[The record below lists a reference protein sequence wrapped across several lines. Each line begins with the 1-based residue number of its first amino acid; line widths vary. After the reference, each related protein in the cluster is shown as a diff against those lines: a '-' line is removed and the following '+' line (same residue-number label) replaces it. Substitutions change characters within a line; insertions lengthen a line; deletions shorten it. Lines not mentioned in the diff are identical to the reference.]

1 MIAYLTDMGYG
12 QQYASGIYSLS
23 MGVLMAG
30 KVILG
35 TLYDRLGIK
44 GASVYIC
51 LALAASLGFL
61 LMADLPG
68 IPYLFAAAFGLAN
81 AIQSIPATCL
91 VTRFFGTREFTSIYG
106 ICNAGNMA
114 GIALGT
120 SMSAWIYD
128 ASGSYVAAW
137 YFYLLLSAVI
147 FILYISA
154 DREYERRVL
163 QKCCQ

>member
-1 MIAYLTDMGYG
+1 
-12 QQYASGIYSLS
+12 
-23 MGVLMAG
+23 
-30 KVILG
+30 
-35 TLYDRLGIK
+35 
-44 GASVYIC
+44 
-51 LALAASLGFL
+51 
-61 LMADLPG
+61 
-68 IPYLFAAAFGLAN
+68 
-81 AIQSIPATCL
+81 
-91 VTRFFGTREFTSIYG
+91 
-106 ICNAGNMA
+106 MA

-128 ASGSYVAAW
+128 ASGSYVTAW